1 MKSENTKPDE
11 KSNETKTASTEIPK
25 GAEFTIEVNGK
36 IAYLRKPDRITIEN
50 ALGLAM
56 PIQGRPQYIRA
67 GEIVLLNCWV
77 GGDKEIQTDDELL
90 IPAAMQAFQIIQ
102 AKTAILKKI

>member
-1 MKSENTKPDE
+1 MKAETTPKG
-11 KSNETKTASTEIPK
+11 KANEPASDGIPK

-36 IAYLRKPDRITIEN
+36 VAYLRKPDRVTIEN

-77 GGDKEIQTDDELL
+77 GGDDEIKSDDDLL

-102 AKTAILKKI
+102 SKTAVLKKI

>member
-1 MKSENTKPDE
+1 MSEKKQTTGDQITKENTK
-11 KSNETKTASTEIPK
+11 EIPK
-25 GAEFTIEVNGK
+25 GAEFTIEVDGRV
-36 IAYLRKPDRITIEN
+36 AYLRKPDRITIES

-77 GGDKEIQTDDELL
+77 GGDDEIKTDDDLL
-90 IPAAMQAFQIIQ
+90 VPAAMQAFQIVQ
-102 AKTAILKKI
+102 AKTAVLKKI

>member
-1 MKSENTKPDE
+1 MSR
-11 KSNETKTASTEIPK
+11 SKTRW
-25 GAEFTIEVNGK
+25 V
-36 IAYLRKPDRITIEN
+36 
-50 ALGLAM
+50 LAM

-77 GGDKEIQTDDELL
+77 GGDDEIKSDDDLL

-102 AKTAILKKI
+102 SKTAVLKKI

>member
-1 MKSENTKPDE
+1 MKAENTTKVKKSEPALDG
-11 KSNETKTASTEIPK
+11 IPK

-36 IAYLRKPDRITIEN
+36 VAYLKKPDRITIEN

-77 GGDKEIQTDDELL
+77 GGDDEIKTDDELL

-102 AKTAILKKI
+102 AKTAVLKKI